1 MMKMNKKN
9 TIIFDMD
16 GVIFDSEATYMQEL
30 IEFFK
35 MYDIDLTIDEC
46 QKVIGVDSRLFNDI
60 VYSWWQNKTSKDEF
74 IIILNHYYDSIER
87 DYKAILKPYVVSLL
101 E

>member
-1 MMKMNKKN
+1 MNKKN

-87 DYKAILKPYVVSLL
+87 DYKLF
-101 E
+101 

>member
-87 DYKAILKPYVVSLL
+87 DYKLF
-101 E
+101 